1 MTLLQ
6 PAHLVAEHVDVPA
19 RIKRELVIGDDVGPL
34 LRLGHRGE
42 ADGGDVHLSQQLG
55 RFASAMTGDDRIVIV
70 DQHRIREPEGSDAV
84 GDLPDLALG
93 MGTRIT
99 WIGVQASDRT

>member
-1 MTLLQ
+1 
-6 PAHLVAEHVDVPA
+6 
-19 RIKRELVIGDDVGPL
+19 
-34 LRLGHRGE
+34 
-42 ADGGDVHLSQQLG
+42 
-55 RFASAMTGDDRIVIV
+55 MTGDDRIVIV